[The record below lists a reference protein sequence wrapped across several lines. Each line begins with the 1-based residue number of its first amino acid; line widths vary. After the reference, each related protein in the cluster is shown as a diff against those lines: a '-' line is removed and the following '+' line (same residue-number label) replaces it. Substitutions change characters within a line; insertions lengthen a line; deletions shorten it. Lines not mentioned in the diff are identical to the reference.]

1 MTILIKD
8 NFDNSLKQILLQNIG
23 LKPNET
29 IYKEIFKLELSKVLL
44 VYFNQRKKIPL
55 PAKRNVHYSEEFYNN
70 PNYKTYETAINK
82 IALYFEQGLN
92 IYPFLS
98 KTVKN
103 IYLPNK
109 RKDKDKDMLLN
120 DWGIHHLHL
129 GELKD
134 GSEFVERTRDVL
146 FCKITDTDVYFIGI
160 FDHKKKETFADID
173 ILRILKNNWEN
184 FLEPYELKN
193 VTSLVGAKG
202 EEIKLTSKD
211 YIELRKDGSTTI
223 YEVDGKFYFS
233 PTGGY
238 ATSCHSIND
247 VRAADDIMIE
257 LNAIKEAL
265 EGSKNSLYQLVFK
278 AKKRKQKQF
287 LFNYISSSIECVT
300 IKDYYSNMLVK
311 FIRNDFGFEYMDFI
325 LDKYVIRTKFNYA
338 ENNIN

>member
-1 MTILIKD
+1 MAILIKD

-23 LKPNET
+23 LKPNEA
-29 IYKEIFKLELSKVLL
+29 IYKEIFELELSKVLL

-55 PAKRNVHYSEEFYNN
+55 PVKRKVHYAKEFYDNLD
-70 PNYKTYETAINK
+70 YKLYETTINK

-103 IYLPNK
+103 IYLPNG
-109 RKDKDKDMLLN
+109 RKYKDKDMLLN
-120 DWGIHHLHL
+120 DWGVHHLHL

-134 GSEFVERTRDVL
+134 SSEFAERTRDVL
-146 FCKITDTDVYFIGI
+146 FCKITDTDVYFIGV
-160 FDHKKKETFADID
+160 FDHKKTDTFADID
-173 ILRILKNNWEN
+173 ILRILKNNWVS
-184 FLEPYELKN
+184 FLEPYELKD
-193 VTSLVGAKG
+193 VTGLVGAKG

-211 YIELRKDGSTTI
+211 YIELRKEGSSTI
-223 YEVDGKFYFS
+223 YEVDGTFYFS

-257 LNAIKEAL
+257 LNTIRRAL
-265 EGSKNSLYQLVFK
+265 EESKNSLYQLVFK

-287 LFNYISSSIECVT
+287 LFNYISSSVECVT

-311 FIRNDFGFEYMDFI
+311 FIRNDFGFAYMDFV
-325 LDKYVIRTKFNYA
+325 LDNYVIRTKFN
-338 ENNIN
+338 